1 MNRDEQKNLAIEGDI
16 NRSEQRAVWD
26 ALDKGAR
33 TKTLLE
39 KDAQFFFHQSMSTP
53 CLDVV
58 SSVYGSNLTTFD
70 QKQIL
75 DFHGNGVHQL
85 GYNHPK
91 LIEALKAQLDSLSF
105 SPRRYTNEVAVDL
118 AEQLAALTGEDLN
131 RLLLTPNGSAAV
143 GIALKLARAHTG
155 KHKVI
160 SFWDSYHGASMDVAS
175 YSGEAIFQSELG
187 ALLPGSIRVPGPN
200 SYRKEV
206 FSSEQDLLSYIE
218 YIMEKDP
225 EIGAFLAEPIR
236 NTDVQIPS
244 SFFWKQLRA
253 LCDRFGIV
261 LIFDEIP
268 LAFGRTGKLFA
279 HEHFEITPDL
289 LCLGKGM
296 GGGVIPQAAV
306 IGRERF
312 NQFAHLSMGHYTFEK
327 HPLGARAA
335 LSVLSIIQEEMLLE
349 KVASDGEFMR
359 TELAAMQAKHQ
370 GIGDIRGI
378 GLLWAIE
385 LVCDREQKIR
395 DAERAERVMY
405 YCLQNGLNF
414 KVSKS
419 NVIQLM
425 PPLTISRTELKKA
438 LTILDQA
445 LTQTQPL

>member
-1 MNRDEQKNLAIEGDI
+1 MNLDKQNSLDVEGDI
-16 NRSEQRAVWD
+16 NCSEQRRVWNTL
-26 ALDKGAR
+26 AKGVQ
-33 TKTLLE
+33 TKSLLE

-58 SSVYGSNLTTFD
+58 SSVSGSNLTTLD
-70 QKQIL
+70 RKQLL

-118 AEQLAALTGEDLN
+118 AQQLAALTGEDLN

-143 GIALKLARAHTG
+143 GIALKLARAYTG

-206 FSSEQDLLSYIE
+206 FENEHDLLNYIE

-244 SFFWKQLRA
+244 SLFWKQLRV

-279 HEHFEITPDL
+279 HEHFGITPDL

-335 LSVLSIIQEEMLLE
+335 LSVLSIIEEENLLE
-349 KVASDGEFMR
+349 KVVSDGEFMK
-359 TELAAMQAKHQ
+359 TELEGMRSKHH
-370 GIGDIRGI
+370 GIGDVRGT

-385 LVCDREQKIR
+385 LVYDREQKIR

-438 LTILDQA
+438 ITILDQA
-445 LTQTQPL
+445 LTQTQPS